1 MFGLITLPLVINYG
15 SLGWVKKLESS
26 KCWWGQCVLVLRAIF
41 RICGN
46 ENQPGLQLVGKLA
59 TPLSLPLLSD
69 CITFSSSSPLQADEV
84 NFLNSTLCSCSTTW
98 RGSKVCNQ
106 KEIFLT
112 VLIRW
117 RKGYLIA
124 GEVASSQSLNLIIP
138 RAPYAF
144 RVTWSERVLF
154 DREGLGRC
162 RTGTK
167 QGSPYNWPNG

>member
-1 MFGLITLPLVINYG
+1 MRSVRTSHACNFQDMWKWKSARPTHSWKAGYAPV
-15 SLGWVKKLESS
+15 SLD
-26 KCWWGQCVLVLRAIF
+26 
-41 RICGN
+41 
-46 ENQPGLQLVGKLA
+46 
-59 TPLSLPLLSD
+59 SLPLLSD
-69 CITFSSSSPLQADEV
+69 CITVSKHSPLQTAEV
-84 NFLNSTLCSCSTTW
+84 NFLYSTLYSCSTIW
-98 RGSKVCNQ
+98 RRSKVCNQ
-106 KEIFLT
+106 KEIVFT

-117 RKGYLIA
+117 TKVDLIA

-154 DREGLGRC
+154 DREGLGRR

>member
-41 RICGN
+41 RIRGN

-112 VLIRW
+112 VLNTLKKRVFDCG
-117 RKGYLIA
+117 RSCLVPVPKPHYSARALC
-124 GEVASSQSLNLIIP
+124 VSCHVVRASSFWP
-138 RAPYAF
+138 RRPGKTPY
-144 RVTWSERVLF
+144 R
-154 DREGLGRC
+154 D
-162 RTGTK
+162 
-167 QGSPYNWPNG
+167 